1 MGLLIKNGEFEWT
14 SQNNNIKH
22 IDLYDGMH
30 KQ

>member
-14 SQNNNIKH
+14 SQNNNIEH
-22 IDLYDGMH
+22 IDLCDGMQ